1 MRRTDRLFEIIQI
14 VRDGRL
20 HLARDIAER
29 LEVSVRTVYRDI
41 DTLIASGIP
50 IEGERGVGYLLR
62 EQIFLPPLTLTLA
75 ELEALQLGMAIVGKA
90 ADEELRVAS
99 QSLLAKVGQV
109 TPNKPNLPTEW
120 SFGVYPT
127 EQTILGFKHMPTIR
141 TAIRA
146 MNKLKVRYL
155 SLKGDQTERI
165 IWPLQIEYWGQVWTL
180 ASWCE
185 LRGTFRAFRIDQIVE
200 CHETNNT
207 FQHREGTT
215 LADYFETYESDL
227 KNEN

>member
-20 HLARDIAER
+20 HLARDIAIR
-29 LEVSVRTVYRDI
+29 LEVSVRTIYRDI

-90 ADEELRVAS
+90 ADDELQIAS

-109 TPNKPNLPTEW
+109 TPEKPNLPVHW
-120 SFGVYPT
+120 SFSVYPS
-127 EQTILGFKHMPTIR
+127 EQTKLGLKHMPTIR
-141 TAIRA
+141 RAIRT
-146 MNKLKVRYL
+146 MHKIKVRYS
-155 SLKGDQTERI
+155 SLKGQETERLL
-165 IWPLQIEYWGQVWTL
+165 WPLQIEYWGQVWTL

-185 LRGTFRAFRIDQIVE
+185 LRGTFRAFRIDRIIE
-200 CHETNNT
+200 CYDTSEV

-215 LADYFETYESDL
+215 LADYFKMYESDL
-227 KNEN
+227 KNGN

>member
-20 HLARDIAER
+20 HLARDIADK
-29 LEVSVRTVYRDI
+29 LEVSVRTIYRDI

-62 EQIFLPPLTLTLA
+62 EQIFLPPLTLTLP

-90 ADEELRVAS
+90 ADAELQEAS
-99 QSLLAKVGQV
+99 RSLLAKIGQV
-109 TPNKPNLPTEW
+109 MPDKPALSTEW
-120 SFGVYPT
+120 SFGIYPS
-127 EQTILGFKHMPTIR
+127 EQTKLGFAHMPTIR
-141 TAIRA
+141 AAIRT
-146 MNKLKVRYL
+146 MHKINVRYS
-155 SLKGDQTERI
+155 SLKGVETERI

-185 LRGTFRAFRIDQIVE
+185 LRGGFRAFRIDHIVE
-200 CHETNNT
+200 CSDTGEV
-207 FQHREGTT
+207 FKHREGTT
-215 LADYFETYESDL
+215 LTDYFRMYESDL
-227 KNEN
+227 KNGD